1 MSPRR
6 VWGPAQAWPR
16 LHTCAARVHHLSL
29 PEVPRACVVYWYRSI
44 WGFGLAKCSKAGVD
58 ENTHQHKYFT
68 TQDTLIR
75 TLHFYFAHSD

>member
-58 ENTHQHKYFT
+58 EKAWFEWKNLVEFSRMA
-68 TQDTLIR
+68 LS
-75 TLHFYFAHSD
+75 AA